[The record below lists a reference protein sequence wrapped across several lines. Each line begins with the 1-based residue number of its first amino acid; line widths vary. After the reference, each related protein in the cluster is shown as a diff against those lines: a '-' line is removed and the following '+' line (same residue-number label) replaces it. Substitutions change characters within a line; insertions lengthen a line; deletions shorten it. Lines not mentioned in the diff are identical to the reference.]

1 MKKKS
6 LSKYLKLIILAVA
19 MSSLVLVGCGANKKN
34 ESASNGSSNNEVVEN
49 KGTIDETLPVATIVI
64 KGMGTIKAELYP
76 SVAPNTVNNFI
87 ELANKDF
94 YNGLIFHRV
103 IENFMI
109 QGGDPKGSGQG
120 DPGYAIKGEFS
131 GNGFENN
138 LKHTKGVLSMA
149 RGGNPYMDSAGS
161 QFFIMTEDKPDLD
174 GQYAAFG
181 KVIEGLDV
189 VDAINVVKTGANDKP
204 KKDVIIESITVDTKG
219 KTYSEAEKIVK

>member
-6 LSKYLKLIILAVA
+6 LSKYLKLIILVVA

-49 KGTIDETLPVATIVI
+49 KGTTDEALPVATIVI

-87 ELANKDF
+87 ELANKEF

-109 QGGDPKGSGQG
+109 QGGCPQGNGQG
-120 DPGYAIKGEFS
+120 DAGYSIKGEFS

-149 RGGNPYMDSAGS
+149 RADSPDSAGS
-161 QFFIMTEDKPDLD
+161 QFFIMTEDAGHLD
-174 GQYAAFG
+174 GKHAAFG

-189 VDAINVVKTGANDKP
+189 VDAIKVVKTTKDNNKP

>member
-1 MKKKS
+1 MRKKS

-19 MSSLVLVGCGANKKN
+19 MSSLVLVGCGENKKN
-34 ESASNGSSNNEVVEN
+34 ESASNESSNNQVVEN
-49 KGTIDETLPVATIVI
+49 KGTTDETLPVATIVV

-76 SVAPNTVNNFI
+76 SLAPNTVNNFI
-87 ELANKDF
+87 ELSNKDF

-109 QGGDPKGSGQG
+109 QGGDPKGNGQG
-120 DPGYAIKGEFS
+120 DAGYSIKGEFS

-149 RGGNPYMDSAGS
+149 RAKSADSAGS
-161 QFFIMTEDKPDLD
+161 QFFIMTEDNESLD
-174 GQYAAFG
+174 GEYAAFG

-189 VDAINVVKTGANDKP
+189 VDAIKGVKTGANDKP

-219 KTYSEAEKIVK
+219 KTYSEAEKIAK